1 MADRK
6 FKLHNGQKGSA
17 LAVRVTPRAS
27 RSEIVEI
34 LDDGTV
40 KVRLA
45 AAPTDNEANDA
56 LLDFL
61 SDILG
66 VPKSKLDI
74 VAGRAGRDKL
84 ISVIDMDVESV
95 HQRILAHLA

>member
-6 FKLHNGQKGSA
+6 FQMHDGQRGSA

-27 RSEIVEI
+27 RNEIVEI

-45 AAPTDNEANDA
+45 TSPADEESNSMLIE
-56 LLDFL
+56 FL
-61 SDILG
+61 ADILG
-66 VPKSKLDI
+66 VPTSKLDI
-74 VAGRAGRDKL
+74 VAGTNGRDKL
-84 ISVIDMDVESV
+84 ISVVDMDVATA
-95 HQRILAHLA
+95 HQRIVAHIG